1 MFYKIIIDG
10 MIVDVITER
19 EISYVKEDAY
29 SGRLLMAKKNDPGI
43 IGFLSSDMGTVY
55 ATVAHDKYQFVDV
68 VECFNDNEYDD
79 LKSEI
84 DEQRSVVYEPVE
96 ETVDISAL
104 KIVLAQQQA
113 EQLMGL
119 LQTVTNDLSDELIIK
134 YPAFV
139 EKWEEGK
146 SYEAGKRLS
155 YDGCVYKVTK
165 SIGTSGAT
173 PDNSTAYYTK
183 LN

>member
-1 MFYKIIIDG
+1 MFYKIVKDNN
-10 MIVDVITER
+10 IVDVIRDNEVVYLTHN
-19 EISYVKEDAY
+19 ED
-29 SGRLLMAKKNDPGI
+29 GRVLRANNGDVGI
-43 IGFLSSDMGTVY
+43 FGVLSSDSSLIYPIVGDDSNVVNM
-55 ATVAHDKYQFVDV
+55 
-68 VECFNDNEYDD
+68 VECFEEDEYVRI
-79 LKSEI
+79 KSEI
-84 DEQRSVVYEPVE
+84 DEQRTVIYEEPTE

-104 KIVLAQQQA
+104 KSVLAQQQA
-113 EQLMGL
+113 EQLMDL
-119 LQTVTNDLSDELIIK
+119 LQIITNDLSDELIVK

-155 YDGCVYKVTK
+155 YDGCVYRVMK

>member
-1 MFYKIIIDG
+1 MFYKIVKDNN
-10 MIVDVITER
+10 IVDVIRDNEVVYLTHN
-19 EISYVKEDAY
+19 ED
-29 SGRLLMAKKNDPGI
+29 GRVLRANSNDDGVFGI
-43 IGFLSSDMGTVY
+43 LSSDSSMVYQIVGDDNTTVRM
-55 ATVAHDKYQFVDV
+55 
-68 VECFNDNEYDD
+68 VECFEEDEYVSIKSRIDD
-79 LKSEI
+79 
-84 DEQRSVVYEPVE
+84 QRTVIYEDPTE

-104 KIVLAQQQA
+104 KSVLVQQQA

-119 LQTVTNDLSDELIIK
+119 LQTITNDLSDELIIK

-139 EKWEEGK
+139 ERWEEGK

-155 YDGCVYKVTK
+155 YDGCVYKVAK

>member
-1 MFYKIIIDG
+1 MFYKIVKDNN
-10 MIVDVITER
+10 IVDVIRDNEVVYLTHN
-19 EISYVKEDAY
+19 KD
-29 SGRLLMAKKNDPGI
+29 GRVLRANNGDDGI
-43 IGFLSSDMGTVY
+43 FGILSSDSTIVY
-55 ATVAHDKYQFVDV
+55 PIVGDDESAVSM
-68 VECFNDNEYDD
+68 VECFEEDEYINI
-79 LKSEI
+79 KSEI
-84 DEQRSVVYEPVE
+84 DEQRAVIYKSPE
-96 ETVDISAL
+96 EEVVDISAL

-119 LQTVTNDLSDELIIK
+119 LQTVTNDLPDESIIK

-139 EKWEEGK
+139 EKWEEGM
-146 SYEAGKRLS
+146 SYSAGKRLS
-155 YDGCVYKVTK
+155 YNEDIYKVTK

>member
-1 MFYKIIIDG
+1 MFYKIVKDNN
-10 MIVDVITER
+10 IVDVIRDNEVVYLTHN
-19 EISYVKEDAY
+19 ED
-29 SGRLLMAKKNDPGI
+29 GRVLRANNGDVGI
-43 IGFLSSDMGTVY
+43 FGVLSSDSSLIYPIIGDDGNVFNM
-55 ATVAHDKYQFVDV
+55 
-68 VECFNDNEYDD
+68 VECFEEDEYVRI
-79 LKSEI
+79 KSEI
-84 DEQRSVVYEPVE
+84 DEQRTVIYEEPTE

-104 KIVLAQQQA
+104 KSVLAQQQA
-113 EQLMGL
+113 EQLMDL
-119 LQTVTNDLSDELIIK
+119 LQIITNDLSDELIVK

-155 YDGCVYKVTK
+155 YDGYVYKVTK